1 VARRI
6 SQDNFSPGTHAN
18 GTEDF
23 WLNFILFGVTMSR
36 KISFGGFEKSTNQSF
51 NVCPANERE
60 WETKSRGSKEHFIP
74 P

>member
-1 VARRI
+1 
-6 SQDNFSPGTHAN
+6 
-18 GTEDF
+18 
-23 WLNFILFGVTMSR
+23 MSR

-51 NVCPANERE
+51 NVCSPNERE